1 LVPWERDSMENP
13 NKGEL
18 KVSRDE
24 IVHIFSL
31 DKIQWKIP
39 IKGN

>member
-1 LVPWERDSMENP
+1 MENP

-18 KVSRDE
+18 KGEKKKAIGCGQVQG
-24 IVHIFSL
+24 
-31 DKIQWKIP
+31 IQWKIP